1 MNPSVKDIL
10 TYVNKIP
17 NKNILILPNNSN
29 IILTADTVKKNIKD
43 KNIFVLPT
51 KSLSQGIVALYNIN
65 KKMIDFDSR
74 HKKRVETGTSMNDV
88 NVKKGEFIA
97 IKGKEILSSV
107 SNLMDSIIS
116 LASSII
122 ETGIDVLNIIYNDD
136 VTSEQQQEIIK

>member
-1 MNPSVKDIL
+1 MIHIQK
-10 TYVNKIP
+10 
-17 NKNILILPNNSN
+17 
-29 IILTADTVKKNIKD
+29 
-43 KNIFVLPT
+43 VL
-51 KSLSQGIVALYNIN
+51 
-65 KKMIDFDSR
+65 
-74 HKKRVETGTSMNDV
+74 MNDV